1 MLLRLLSLFF
11 YFFFISVTGSAIQ
24 RHVDIVEANEGIDG
38 LIEGDIRLT
47 DKQLRELNNADGNR
61 VKRQI
66 TTFKDHI
73 WPGGVVYYFYDDAF
87 SQEKRTLMKSAM
99 ELISSRTCIKF
110 VESKTEKNVV
120 RIFDENGSCSSHIG
134 YIGEGEQKIWLGD
147 NCQVIGTFV
156 HEMMHTLGIYH
167 THIRYDRDDYV
178 TVNLTGLPENL
189 KKNFNKQTPEMTIN
203 AVPYEYGS
211 VMHYSTNLFAPRTI
225 LAKQYGYQNTM
236 GLSIVSFYDMV
247 NINTLYSCGCAVH
260 LDCKNGGY
268 TNPSNCGQCYC
279 PYGYAGKLCD
289 EAPPGAI
296 LYTATANWTIQNIK
310 FGYDDGSRT
319 NTFLMSYA
327 WISAPADKQIE
338 VQIRQLDV
346 VMCAEGCP
354 YNGVELKVN
363 EDPRI
368 TNPVYCCNAD
378 LMGEIVKS
386 KQNPTPI
393 VMFQRVG
400 KSGVTIGY
408 RYVDKPAS
416 PATTPTT
423 TTTTAKP
430 PTQPPTTT
438 EPPCETTTP
447 STTTTKA
454 TPAPAPSTQSSTTKS
469 PGQTPTQPPTQ
480 PTTTT
485 TTKSTPPPA
494 ASTESPTTKPPTQ
507 PTTTTTTKSTLPPAP
522 TTRVPTTEE
531 PETTCQCT
539 EECHSTTTETE
550 TCQCTTSTEE
560 TFETEECEKEAGTI
574 HIGDECQDSCI

>member
-1 MLLRLLSLFF
+1 MLLRLLSLFLSLCC
-11 YFFFISVTGSAIQ
+11 ITVAGSAIK
-24 RHVDIVEANEGIDG
+24 RHVDIVEANKGIDG

-178 TVNLTGLPENL
+178 TVNLTGVPENL

-225 LAKQYGYQNTM
+225 IAKQYGYQNTM
-236 GLSIVSFYDMV
+236 GLHIVSFYDMV
-247 NINTLYSCGCAVH
+247 NINTLYSCSCAVN

-268 TNPSNCGQCYC
+268 TNPSNCDQCYC

-289 EAPPGAI
+289 ETPPGAI

-338 VQIRQLDV
+338 VQVRALDV

-354 YNGVELKVN
+354 YNGVEIKVN

-378 LMGEIVKS
+378 LMGETVKS

-393 VMFQRVG
+393 VMFQRVE

-408 RYVDKPAS
+408 RYVDKPPS

-423 TTTTAKP
+423 TTTTSTTKP
-430 PTQPPTTT
+430 PTPPPTITSTTKSPPAPTTT

-447 STTTTKA
+447 STTTTRT
-454 TPAPAPSTQSSTTKS
+454 TPPPAPSTQ
-469 PGQTPTQPPTQ
+469 
-480 PTTTT
+480 
-485 TTKSTPPPA
+485 
-494 ASTESPTTKPPTQ
+494 SPTTKPPTPPPTQ
-507 PTTTTTTKSTLPPAP
+507 PPTTTTTRTTPPPAP
-522 TTRVPTTEE
+522 TTRAPTTEE

-539 EECHSTTTETE
+539 EECHFTSTETE
-550 TCQCTTSTEE
+550 TCQCTTSSEE
-560 TFETEECEKEAGTI
+560 TFENEECEKEAGTI
-574 HIGDECQDSCI
+574 NIGDECQETCI